1 MVVPDLDWCEG
12 EIAPRGGAGEEAMA
26 ARDEHPIVV
35 TRPDLERLRTLIET
49 VRARRRWEEM
59 HLLALADE
67 LESAEV
73 VEPERV
79 PPDVVTMRSRVRVL
93 DMVSGQATTY
103 TICYPSEANVD
114 AGRLSV
120 LAPIGT
126 ALLGYREGD
135 VVEWPVPGGVRVLKI
150 EKLEHQPES
159 AARPR
164 KVVES

>member
-1 MVVPDLDWCEG
+1 M
-12 EIAPRGGAGEEAMA
+12 R
-26 ARDEHPIVV
+26 ARDERPIVV
-35 TRPDLERLRTLIET
+35 TRPDHQRLSLLIET
-49 VRARRRWEEM
+49 ARARRRWEEM

-67 LESAEV
+67 LESADI
-73 VEPERV
+73 VEPDSV

-93 DMVSGQATTY
+93 DMVSGQASTY
-103 TICYPSEANVD
+103 TICYPMEANLD

-150 EKLEHQPES
+150 EKLEHQPEA

-164 KVVES
+164 RVVES

>member
-1 MVVPDLDWCEG
+1 MDQG
-12 EIAPRGGAGEEAMA
+12 
-26 ARDEHPIVV
+26 PIVV
-35 TRPDLERLRTLIET
+35 TRPDFERLRVLVQSAGT
-49 VRARRRWEEM
+49 RRRWEEV

-93 DMVSGQATTY
+93 DMVSGHATTY
-103 TICYPSEANVD
+103 TICYPSEANRET
-114 AGRLSV
+114 GRLSV

-135 VVEWPVPGGVRVLKI
+135 VVQWPVPGGVRVLKI
-150 EKLEHQPES
+150 DKLEHQPEA
-159 AARPR
+159 AARPDR
-164 KVVES
+164 VTES

>member
-1 MVVPDLDWCEG
+1 MG
-12 EIAPRGGAGEEAMA
+12 T
-26 ARDEHPIVV
+26 RDQRPIVV
-35 TRPDLERLRTLIET
+35 TRPDHERLRILIESA
-49 VRARRRWEEM
+49 RARKRWEEM

-67 LESAEV
+67 LESAEI
-73 VEPERV
+73 VEPDCV

-93 DMVSGQATTY
+93 DMVSGEANTY
-103 TICYPSEANVD
+103 TICYPTEANFE

-126 ALLGYREGD
+126 ALLGYRAGD
-135 VVEWPVPGGVRVLKI
+135 VIEWPVPGGVRVLKI

-164 KVVES
+164 RVVES

>member
-1 MVVPDLDWCEG
+1 MG
-12 EIAPRGGAGEEAMA
+12 
-26 ARDEHPIVV
+26 ARDQRPIVV
-35 TRPDLERLRTLIET
+35 TRPDHERLRLLIET
-49 VRARRRWEEM
+49 ARTRRRWEEM

-73 VEPERV
+73 VEPDCV

-93 DMVSGQATTY
+93 DMVSGQASTY
-103 TICYPSEANVD
+103 TICYPTEANLD

-164 KVVES
+164 RVVES

>member
-1 MVVPDLDWCEG
+1 
-12 EIAPRGGAGEEAMA
+12 MA
-26 ARDEHPIVV
+26 ARDQRPIVV
-35 TRPDLERLRTLIET
+35 TRKDRDRLRALIET
-49 VRARRRWEEM
+49 ARTRRRWEEL
-59 HLLALADE
+59 HLIALADE

-73 VEPERV
+73 VEPEGV

-93 DMVSGQATTY
+93 DMVSGEQATY
-103 TICYPSEANVD
+103 TICYPVEANLE

-150 EKLEHQPES
+150 EKLLHQPEA

-164 KVVES
+164 RLVES

>member
-1 MVVPDLDWCEG
+1 MGSKDQ
-12 EIAPRGGAGEEAMA
+12 R
-26 ARDEHPIVV
+26 PIVV
-35 TRPDLERLRTLIET
+35 TRPDLERLRILIET
-49 VRARRRWEEM
+49 ARARRRWEEM

-73 VEPERV
+73 VEPDCV

-93 DMVSGQATTY
+93 DMVSGEAATY
-103 TICYPSEANVD
+103 TICYPTESNIE

-135 VVEWPVPGGVRVLKI
+135 VIEWPVPGGVRVLKI
-150 EKLEHQPES
+150 EKLEHQPEA

-164 KVVES
+164 RVVES

>member
-1 MVVPDLDWCEG
+1 
-12 EIAPRGGAGEEAMA
+12 MA
-26 ARDEHPIVV
+26 ARDQHPIVV
-35 TRPDLERLRTLIET
+35 TRPDLERLRMLIET
-49 VRARRRWEEM
+49 VRTRRRWEEM

-73 VEPERV
+73 VEPDRV

-103 TICYPSEANVD
+103 TICYPSEANFD

-150 EKLEHQPES
+150 EKLEHQPE
-159 AARPR
+159 AAAAGPR
-164 KVVES
+164 RVVES

>member
-1 MVVPDLDWCEG
+1 MG
-12 EIAPRGGAGEEAMA
+12 T
-26 ARDEHPIVV
+26 RDQRPIVV
-35 TRPDLERLRTLIET
+35 TRPDHERLRILIESA
-49 VRARRRWEEM
+49 RARKRWEEM

-67 LESAEV
+67 LESAEI
-73 VEPERV
+73 VEPDCV

-93 DMVSGQATTY
+93 DMVSGEANTY
-103 TICYPSEANVD
+103 TICYPTEANFE

-135 VVEWPVPGGVRVLKI
+135 VIEWPVPGGVRVLKI

-164 KVVES
+164 RVVES

>member
-1 MVVPDLDWCEG
+1 MDQG
-12 EIAPRGGAGEEAMA
+12 
-26 ARDEHPIVV
+26 PIVV
-35 TRPDLERLRTLIET
+35 TRPDFERLRVLVQSAGT
-49 VRARRRWEEM
+49 RRRWEEV

-93 DMVSGQATTY
+93 DMVSGHATTC
-103 TICYPSEANVD
+103 TICYPSEANRET
-114 AGRLSV
+114 GRLSV

-135 VVEWPVPGGVRVLKI
+135 VVQWPVPGGVRVLKI
-150 EKLEHQPES
+150 DKLEHQPEA
-159 AARPR
+159 AARPDR
-164 KVVES
+164 VTES

>member
-1 MVVPDLDWCEG
+1 MG
-12 EIAPRGGAGEEAMA
+12 
-26 ARDEHPIVV
+26 ARDQRPIVV
-35 TRPDLERLRTLIET
+35 TRKDRDRLRALIET
-49 VRARRRWEEM
+49 ARTRRRWEEL
-59 HLLALADE
+59 HLIALADE

-73 VEPERV
+73 VESEGV

-93 DMVSGQATTY
+93 DMVSGEQATY
-103 TICYPSEANVD
+103 TICYPVEANLE

-150 EKLEHQPES
+150 EKLLHQPEA

-164 KVVES
+164 RLVES

>member
-1 MVVPDLDWCEG
+1 
-12 EIAPRGGAGEEAMA
+12 MA
-26 ARDEHPIVV
+26 ARDGRPIVV
-35 TRPDLERLRTLIET
+35 TRPDLERLRLLIES
-49 VRARRRWEEM
+49 VRTRRRWEEV

-73 VEPERV
+73 VEPDRV

-93 DMVSGQATTY
+93 DMVSGQAATY
-103 TICYPSEANVD
+103 TISYPMEASLD
-114 AGRLSV
+114 DGRLSV

-150 EKLEHQPES
+150 EKLEHQPEA

-164 KVVES
+164 RVAES

>member
-1 MVVPDLDWCEG
+1 MG
-12 EIAPRGGAGEEAMA
+12 
-26 ARDEHPIVV
+26 ARDQRPIVV
-35 TRPDLERLRTLIET
+35 TRPDHERLRLLIGT
-49 VRARRRWEEM
+49 ARLRRRWEEL
-59 HLLALADE
+59 HLIALAEE
-67 LESAEV
+67 LEEAEV

-93 DMVSGQATTY
+93 DMVSGEIATY
-103 TICYPSEANVD
+103 TLSYPVEAD
-114 AGRLSV
+114 FSAGRLSV

-150 EKLEHQPES
+150 EKLLHQPEA

-164 KVVES
+164 RVVES

>member
-1 MVVPDLDWCEG
+1 MG
-12 EIAPRGGAGEEAMA
+12 
-26 ARDEHPIVV
+26 ARDQRPIVV
-35 TRPDLERLRTLIET
+35 TRRDHDRLRALIET
-49 VRARRRWEEM
+49 ARIRRRWEEL
-59 HLLALADE
+59 HIIALAEE

-73 VEPERV
+73 VEPEGV

-93 DMVSGQATTY
+93 DMVSGERATY
-103 TICYPSEANVD
+103 TICYPVEASLE

-150 EKLEHQPES
+150 EKLLHQPE
-159 AARPR
+159 AASRPR
-164 KVVES
+164 RMTES

>member
-1 MVVPDLDWCEG
+1 MG
-12 EIAPRGGAGEEAMA
+12 
-26 ARDEHPIVV
+26 ARDQRPIVV
-35 TRPDLERLRTLIET
+35 TRPDHERLRLLIGT
-49 VRARRRWEEM
+49 ARLRRRWEEL
-59 HLLALADE
+59 HLIALSEE
-67 LESAEV
+67 LEEAEV

-93 DMVSGQATTY
+93 DMVSGEIATY
-103 TICYPSEANVD
+103 TLSYPVEAD
-114 AGRLSV
+114 LSAGRLSV

-150 EKLEHQPES
+150 EKLLHQPEA

-164 KVVES
+164 RVVES